1 MVSQAKQFV
10 VEAYEKGISDFK
22 GLQGLKKKYASR
34 FKRSPF
40 ANTELVKAYRELIK
54 EARIPDDKEFWKAI
68 RKRGVR
74 SHSGIANITVITK
87 GYSCP
92 GKCIYCPSE
101 PGMPKSYLSNEPAV
115 MRAILNDFDPY
126 RQTLN
131 RLDGLQKTGHITD
144 KVDVIVSGGTWS
156 SYPKEYQDSFT
167 KGIYDALNHPSPP
180 AESLEESQKIN
191 ETAANRCIGLSF
203 ETRPDLINEE
213 ELINLRRLG
222 CTKIEIGVQSLN
234 DEVLKKNRR
243 GHGVNETKRAIQLI
257 KDAGFKVNCHMMPN
271 LYGSNP
277 ENDFNDFKELF
288 NNPAYRPD
296 WLKIYPCV
304 VVQWSELEKINAAG
318 RYRSYSDEEL
328 VELLIRSKQLV
339 PEYCRITRLIRD
351 IPSNSIIAGSKVSNL
366 RQVVQKKMEEKGL
379 KCRCIRCRQV
389 RGEKVYVN
397 DVKMNIREFEA
408 SGGKEFFITLDEI
421 KKDRLCALLRLRFH
435 SYGLNGEK
443 HFIKELEGASIIREV
458 HTYGEQVAVS
468 GKSKGASQH
477 IGFGKQMIA
486 KAEEISREN
495 GFRKIAV
502 ISGIGVREYY
512 RRLEYGLEGTY
523 MVKYL

>member
-10 VEAYEKGISDFK
+10 VEAYEKGLMDFK
-22 GLQGLKKKYASR
+22 GMQSLKKQYASKY
-34 FKRSPF
+34 KRSPF

-54 EARIPDDKEFWKAI
+54 EARLPDDKEFWKAI

-87 GYSCP
+87 GYACP

-115 MRAILNDFDPY
+115 MRAILNNFDSY
-126 RQTLN
+126 KQTLN

-156 SYPKEYQDSFT
+156 AYPKEYQDSFT
-167 KGIYDALNHPSPP
+167 KGIYDALNYSLPP
-180 AESLEESQKIN
+180 AETLEEAQKLN
-191 ETAANRCIGLSF
+191 ETAKNRCIGLSF
-203 ETRPDLINEE
+203 ETRPDQINEE
-213 ELINLRRLG
+213 ELKNLRRLG

-234 DEVLKKNRR
+234 DEVLMKNKR
-243 GHGVNETKRAIQLI
+243 GHGVKETKIAIQMI

-271 LYGSNP
+271 LYGSNL
-277 ENDFNDFKELF
+277 ENDYNDFKELF
-288 NNPAYRPD
+288 ENPAFRPD

-304 VVQWSELEKINAAG
+304 VVPWSQLEKIED
-318 RYRSYSDEEL
+318 YRSYSDEEL
-328 VELLIRSKQLV
+328 IELLIRVKQLV

-351 IPSNSIIAGSKVSNL
+351 IPSNSIIGGSKVSNL
-366 RQVVQKKMEEKGL
+366 RQVIQKRMEEEGL

-389 RGEKVYVN
+389 RGEKVSEG
-397 DVKMNIREFEA
+397 DVSMNIQEFA
-408 SGGKEFFITLDEI
+408 SSGGKEFFISFDE
-421 KKDRLCALLRLRFH
+421 KKTDKLCALLRLRFT
-435 SYGLNGEK
+435 SYGLEGKK
-443 HFIKELEGASIIREV
+443 HFIKVLDGAAVIREV
-458 HTYGEQVAVS
+458 HVYGEQVGVS
-468 GKSKGASQH
+468 EKAKGASQH
-477 IGFGKQMIA
+477 VGFGKQMIA
-486 KAEEISREN
+486 KAEEISRQN
-495 GFRKIAV
+495 GYKKMAV

-512 RRLEYGLEGTY
+512 KKLGYKLEGTY